1 MLEWPSV
8 GIGNGSSMG
17 IEIRGAQALRLMH
30 EVNLA
35 LVRGSDQDLSARQ
48 LTILLTVYLEP
59 PPHTVR
65 GLAAKLNV
73 TKPAITRA
81 LDTLGS
87 MRLLSRKRDEADKRN
102 VIITRTVEGALYLE
116 QLGDLVVEKAAELP
130 R

>member
-1 MLEWPSV
+1 MV
-8 GIGNGSSMG
+8 VD
-17 IEIRGAQALRLMH
+17 IRASQALKLLH

-35 LVRGSDQDLSARQ
+35 LVRDSEQDLSARQ
-48 LTILLTVYLEP
+48 MTILLTVYLEP

-65 GLAAKLNV
+65 GLAAKLDV

-81 LDTLGS
+81 LDTLGGL
-87 MRLLSRKRDEADKRN
+87 RLLSRKRDPADRRN

-116 QLGDLVVEKAAELP
+116 ELGDLVVEKARNLP

>member
-1 MLEWPSV
+1 MLWH
-8 GIGNGSSMG
+8 
-17 IEIRGAQALRLMH
+17 Q
-30 EVNLA
+30 VNLA
-35 LVRGSDQDLSARQ
+35 LVKDGEQDLSARQ
-48 LTILLTVYLEP
+48 MTILMTVYLEP

-87 MRLLSRKRDEADKRN
+87 MGLLSRKRDEADKRN
-102 VIITRTVEGALYLE
+102 VVITRTVNGALYLE

>member
-1 MLEWPSV
+1 MAVELRAS
-8 GIGNGSSMG
+8 
-17 IEIRGAQALRLMH
+17 QALKLLH
-30 EVNLA
+30 DVNLA
-35 LVRGSDQDLSARQ
+35 LVRDSDQDLSARQ

-81 LDTLGS
+81 LDTLGG
-87 MRLLSRKRDEADKRN
+87 MRLLSRKRDDADRRN
-102 VIITRTVEGALYLE
+102 VIITRTVDGALYLE
-116 QLGDLVVEKAAELP
+116 QLGDLVSAKAADLS

>member
-1 MLEWPSV
+1 MPV
-8 GIGNGSSMG
+8 
-17 IEIRGAQALRLMH
+17 EIRPSQALKLWH
-30 EVNLA
+30 DVVLE
-35 LVRGSDQDLSARQ
+35 LVRSADQDLSARQ

-65 GLAAKLNV
+65 GLAQKLDV

-81 LDTLGS
+81 LDTLGANK
-87 MRLLSRKRDEADKRN
+87 LLSRKRDENDRRN

-116 QLGDLVVEKAAELP
+116 RLGDLVSKKAQELK

>member
-1 MLEWPSV
+1 MELKSV
-8 GIGNGSSMG
+8 
-17 IEIRGAQALRLMH
+17 EALKLWH
-30 EVNLA
+30 NVVA
-35 LVRGSDQDLSARQ
+35 DTVRDDGPDLSSRQ
-48 LTILLTVYLEP
+48 MAILLTVYLSP

>member
-1 MLEWPSV
+1 MAVELRAS
-8 GIGNGSSMG
+8 
-17 IEIRGAQALRLMH
+17 QALKLLH
-30 EVNLA
+30 DVNLA
-35 LVRGSDQDLSARQ
+35 LVRDSDQDLSARQ

-81 LDTLGS
+81 LDTLGGL
-87 MRLLSRKRDEADKRN
+87 RLLSRKRDDADRRN
-102 VIITRTVEGALYLE
+102 VIITRTVDGALYLE
-116 QLGDLVVEKAAELP
+116 QLGDLVSARAADLP

>member
-1 MLEWPSV
+1 MAV
-8 GIGNGSSMG
+8 D
-17 IEIRGAQALRLMH
+17 IRASQALRLWH
-30 EVNLA
+30 EVNLE
-35 LVRGSDQDLSARQ
+35 LVRDGEQDLSARQ
-48 LTILLTVYLEP
+48 MTILLTVYLEP

-102 VIITRTVEGALYLE
+102 VIITRTVDGALYLDR
-116 QLGDLVVEKAAELP
+116 LGDLVSEKAKELP

>member
-1 MLEWPSV
+1 MAV
-8 GIGNGSSMG
+8 D
-17 IEIRGAQALRLMH
+17 IRASQALKLLH

-35 LVRGSDQDLSARQ
+35 LVRDSEQDLSARQ

-87 MRLLSRKRDEADKRN
+87 LRLLSRKRDEADKRN
-102 VIITRTVEGALYLE
+102 VIITRTVVGALYLE
-116 QLGDLVVEKAAELP
+116 QLGDLVVDKAKELP

>member
-1 MLEWPSV
+1 MAV
-8 GIGNGSSMG
+8 D
-17 IEIRGAQALRLMH
+17 IRASQSLKLLH

-35 LVRGSDQDLSARQ
+35 LVRDSEQDLSARQ

-87 MRLLSRKRDEADKRN
+87 LRLLSRKRDEADKRN
-102 VIITRTVEGALYLE
+102 VIITRTVVGALYLE
-116 QLGDLVVEKAAELP
+116 QLGDLVVDKAKELP

>member
-1 MLEWPSV
+1 MAV
-8 GIGNGSSMG
+8 D
-17 IEIRGAQALRLMH
+17 IRASQALKLMH

-35 LVRGSDQDLSARQ
+35 LVRDSEQDLSARQ

-65 GLAAKLNV
+65 GLASKLNV

-81 LDTLGS
+81 LDTLGG

-116 QLGDLVVEKAAELP
+116 HLGDLVVEKAKELP

>member
-1 MLEWPSV
+1 
-8 GIGNGSSMG
+8 MG
-17 IEIRGAQALRLMH
+17 VRRNMAVEIRASQALKLMH

-35 LVRGSDQDLSARQ
+35 LVRDSEQDLSARQ

-65 GLAAKLNV
+65 GLAAKLDV

-81 LDTLGS
+81 LDTLGG
-87 MRLLSRKRDEADKRN
+87 MRLLSRKRDEADRRN
-102 VIITRTVEGALYLE
+102 VIITRTVEGALYLD
-116 QLGDLVVEKAAELP
+116 QLGDLVSEKAKGLP

>member
-1 MLEWPSV
+1 MPVELRAS
-8 GIGNGSSMG
+8 
-17 IEIRGAQALRLMH
+17 QALKLMY

-35 LVRGSDQDLSARQ
+35 LVRDNEQDLSARQ
-48 LTILLTVYLEP
+48 LTILLTVYLDP

-65 GLAAKLNV
+65 GLAGKLNV

-81 LDTLGS
+81 LDTLGG

-116 QLGDLVVEKAAELP
+116 QLGDLVVERASVLP

>member
-1 MLEWPSV
+1 MTV
-8 GIGNGSSMG
+8 D
-17 IEIRGAQALRLMH
+17 IRASQALMLMH
-30 EVNLA
+30 QVNLA
-35 LVRGSDQDLSARQ
+35 LVKDGDQDLSARQ
-48 LTILLTVYLEP
+48 MTILLTVYLEP

-102 VIITRTVEGALYLE
+102 VIITRTVQGALYLE
-116 QLGDLVVEKAAELP
+116 QLGDLVVEKALELP

>member
-1 MLEWPSV
+1 MPV
-8 GIGNGSSMG
+8 
-17 IEIRGAQALRLMH
+17 EIRPSQALKLWH
-30 EVNLA
+30 DVVLD
-35 LVRGSDQDLSARQ
+35 LVRSADQDLSARQ

-65 GLAAKLNV
+65 GLAQKLDV

-87 MRLLSRKRDEADKRN
+87 NKLLSRKRDENDRRN

-116 QLGDLVVEKAAELP
+116 RLGDLVSEKAQELK

>member
-1 MLEWPSV
+1 
-8 GIGNGSSMG
+8 MG

-102 VIITRTVEGALYLE
+102 VIITRTVEGALHLE

>member
-1 MLEWPSV
+1 MA
-8 GIGNGSSMG
+8 
-17 IEIRGAQALRLMH
+17 IEMRAAQALRLMH
-30 EVNLA
+30 EVNLT
-35 LVRGSDQDLSARQ
+35 LVRGSEQDLSARQ

-65 GLAAKLNV
+65 GLASKLNV

-87 MRLLSRKRDEADKRN
+87 MRLLSRKRDDADKRN

-116 QLGDLVVEKAAELP
+116 QLGDLIAEKAAELP

>member
-1 MLEWPSV
+1 MGETGSV
-8 GIGNGSSMG
+8 MAVD
-17 IEIRGAQALRLMH
+17 IRASQALKLLH

-35 LVRGSDQDLSARQ
+35 LVRDSEQDLSARQ
-48 LTILLTVYLEP
+48 LTVLLTVYLEP

-87 MRLLSRKRDEADKRN
+87 LRLLSRKRDEADKRN
-102 VIITRTVEGALYLE
+102 VIITRTVVGALYLE
-116 QLGDLVVEKAAELP
+116 QLGDLVVEKAKELP

>member
-1 MLEWPSV
+1 MPVELRPS
-8 GIGNGSSMG
+8 
-17 IEIRGAQALRLMH
+17 QALRLMQ
-30 EVNLA
+30 EVNLS
-35 LVRGSDQDLSARQ
+35 LVRESEQDLSARQ

-87 MRLLSRKRDEADKRN
+87 LRLLSRKRDEADKRN
-102 VIITRTVEGALYLE
+102 VIITRTVEGSLYLE
-116 QLGDLVVEKAAELP
+116 HLGDLVSEKAKELP